1 MTTAEPKFGEIEF
14 SANRALAYAILA
26 AEAPNRYV
34 MFYRLHKVLAE
45 LEKFISLLT
54 PDYLETLTASQ
65 EHRIGLCMQRAHTIL
80 ARSFRSPG
88 ADTIV
93 CFLLLRSLVSRL
105 QERTDDLADVLEGM
119 FLAGDSQP
127 KTLIAACEA
136 QIEAWRKTH
145 LPQDSI
151 DGELCSQFERLCKQW
166 QLTDPGLGSNLDRVV
181 LGISQRRIPHQR
193 RRVQASDR
201 LELYLYRPAGKKLCR
216 GQNYDWRIIA
226 LSEKA
231 SGVIYPVVVYRM
243 PVGSDVENGP
253 LKQVLTDVIREVCL
267 RLGRCVVPDCGGAV
281 RPVEPIERAKVSE
294 VAQIKNRCSKCGTI
308 YWRTESISAPQ
319 SRSRHH
325 HSPLRKRPIREFA
338 HAGSS
343 AERVRT

>member
-1 MTTAEPKFGEIEF
+1 MATAEAQFKEIEF

-45 LEKFISLLT
+45 LEKFISFLT
-54 PDYLETLTASQ
+54 PDYLETLAASQ
-65 EHRIGLCMQRAHTIL
+65 ERRIGTCMQKAHTIL

-93 CFLLLRSLVSRL
+93 RFPVLRSVVSRL

-127 KTLIAACEA
+127 KALIAACEA
-136 QIEAWRKTH
+136 QIEACRKTH
-145 LPQDSI
+145 FPENTL
-151 DGELCSQFERLCKQW
+151 DGELFYQFERLCKQS
-166 QLTDPGLGSNLDRVV
+166 QLTDPGLGSQLDRVV

-201 LELYLYRPAGKKLCR
+201 LELCIYRPAGKNLCR
-216 GQNYDWRIIA
+216 GQNYDWRILA
-226 LSEKA
+226 LSENA
-231 SGVIYPVVVYRM
+231 SGVIYPIVAYRM

-267 RLGRCVVPDCGGAV
+267 RLGRCAVPDCDGAV
-281 RPVEPIERAKVSE
+281 RQVEPTERAKVCE
-294 VAQIKNRCSKCGTI
+294 VDQIKNRCSKCGNI
-308 YWRTESISAPQ
+308 YWRTESI
-319 SRSRHH
+319 
-325 HSPLRKRPIREFA
+325 
-338 HAGSS
+338 
-343 AERVRT
+343 